1 MPRRWAGEA
10 ELAALIIARAN
21 AGKRVTLSPDTALFV
36 GLKLMTASAKPTAAE
51 VALMIC
57 DSRCE
62 RPCYPCQGKAN
73 VIVAAYGQSVKPPRS

>member
-10 ELAALIIARAN
+10 DLAALILARAN
-21 AGKRVTLSPDTALFV
+21 AGKRVTLSADTALFV

-73 VIVAAYGQSVKPPRS
+73 EIVRAYGQRAG